1 MRTRKAIMNMGFSLI
16 YQIIAIICGLIVPRL
31 ILLEFGSAYNGII
44 ASATQFLS
52 VISILTLGITGA
64 TRVQL
69 YKTLSNHDNLG
80 TSRIMKATKQYMK
93 KVGYAVVI
101 YAFVLSAIY
110 PLFSKN
116 DLTYIENTAIIIII
130 SIATFAQYFFGI
142 SNMTLLIADQSSY
155 VIYIM
160 DIFKIIIN
168 TVCVAVLIKCNA
180 SIFLVKLGG
189 SIIFLISPWILD
201 LYVQRKYK
209 LIKNCEPDRS
219 GIEGRKAVAFHSV
232 ANTIHDNTDIMIL
245 TFFVD
250 AKQISVYT
258 VYYLV
263 IGKIKTL
270 LQVFTSGMEAA
281 FANMWVK
288 KEIDLLNKVFKA
300 YEHLIF
306 SFTVIIFSCVGTLI
320 LPFVSE
326 FTRGV
331 TDVEYYRADFA
342 AIITIAETI
351 FCIRQ
356 PYLLMVYATG
366 NYEATKMGACQE
378 AVINLVLSIIL
389 VPFLGISGVVIGTLV
404 ANAFRTIQYS
414 IFVSKHILNRN
425 LSLIVKH
432 AVWMIFSMG
441 IIIPLVLFIDQYI
454 YYIGWIGWLI
464 KAIVNFSFASV
475 ITIILSILFYYQDSI
490 YLINKIKGIVH

>member
-1 MRTRKAIMNMGFSLI
+1 MRTKKAIMNMGFSLI

-69 YKTLSNHDNLG
+69 YKTLSNNDNLG
-80 TSRIMKATKQYMK
+80 TSRIMKATKQYMT

-101 YAFVLSAIY
+101 YALVLSAIY

-142 SNMTLLIADQSSY
+142 SNMTLLTADQSSY
-155 VIYIM
+155 IIYIM

-232 ANTIHDNTDIMIL
+232 ANMIHDNTDIMIL

-281 FANMWVK
+281 FANIWVK

-306 SFTVIIFSCVGTLI
+306 SFTVIVFSCVGTLI

-342 AIITIAETI
+342 AIITIAETV

-414 IFVSKHILNRN
+414 IFVSKHILNRSV
-425 LSLIVKH
+425 SLIVQH

-454 YYIGWIGWLI
+454 YYSGWIGWLI
-464 KAIVNFSFASV
+464 KAIVNFSFALV
-475 ITIILSILFYYQDSI
+475 ITIILSMLFYYQDSM
-490 YLINKIKGIVH
+490 YLINKIKGLVR